1 MAGHSFYLN
10 ALSLFTGRVNVFIM
24 KRYAANELLKKEVQG
39 KAAKSAQKL
48 LVEINFTLFS
58 SPLTSHDLSACLSV
72 EHTY

>member
-48 LVEINFTLFS
+48 LVEIY
-58 SPLTSHDLSACLSV
+58 SV
-72 EHTY
+72 FVTNDIT